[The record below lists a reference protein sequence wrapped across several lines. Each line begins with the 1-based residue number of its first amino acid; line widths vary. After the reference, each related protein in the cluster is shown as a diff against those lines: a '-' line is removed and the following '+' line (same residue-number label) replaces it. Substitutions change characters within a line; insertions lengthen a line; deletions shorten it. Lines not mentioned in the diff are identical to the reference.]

1 MNGILGKNKDK
12 FCNFALHF
20 YFLTMTFRTEYPLT
34 PAPTQISHQTPI
46 LSMGSCFAENIAHRL
61 HRWAF
66 PIHINPFGILF
77 NPISIA
83 KGLKKLQ
90 NKPVLAETDLFF
102 QNHLW
107 QHYAFHGRFSK
118 PNLTEALYNMRQS
131 MELGHDFTQKAQRWL
146 LTLGTSTV
154 FMEKNSQ
161 QIVANCHKMPA
172 ALFERKRLGVQE
184 IVDTFA
190 PIFEQQAAQIADF
203 QIIMTVSP
211 IRHLREGFVENQ
223 RSKAVLI
230 LATEV
235 LAGLYDFVHYF
246 PAYELLLDDL
256 RDYRFYEADMIHPNV
271 QSIDY
276 IFDFFCKTFMNDKTF
291 TIMKAVQ
298 KYQQRVEHRPFNAE
312 SVDYQQFIT
321 KTALLK
327 KDLEKQFQIRL

>member
-1 MNGILGKNKDK
+1 
-12 FCNFALHF
+12 
-20 YFLTMTFRTEYPLT
+20 MTFRTEYPLT
-34 PAPTQISHQTPI
+34 AAPIGISHQTPI
-46 LSMGSCFAENIAHRL
+46 LSMGSCFAENIARRL
-61 HRWAF
+61 QRLAF

-77 NPISIA
+77 NPVSIA
-83 KGLKKLQ
+83 KGLKMLQ
-90 NKPVLAETDLFF
+90 NNTILTENELFF

-107 QHYAFHGRFSK
+107 QNYAFHGRFSK
-118 PNLTEALYNMRQS
+118 PHLKETLSNMRQS
-131 MELGHDFTQKAQRWL
+131 IELGHDFTQKANRWL
-146 LTLGTSTV
+146 LTLGTSAV
-154 FMEKNSQ
+154 FMEKTSQ
-161 QIVANCHKMPA
+161 QIVANCHKTPA
-172 ALFERKRLGVQE
+172 SFFERKRLSIQE
-184 IVDTFA
+184 IVDNCA
-190 PIFEQQAAQIADF
+190 PIFEEQDAQIHDF

-230 LATEV
+230 LASEV

-256 RDYRFYEADMIHPNV
+256 RDYRFYEADMIHPNA

-276 IFDFFCKTFMNDKTF
+276 IFEFFCKTFMNDKTF
-291 TIMKAVQ
+291 AIMKAVE

-327 KDLEKQFQIRL
+327 KDLETQFQIQL

>member
-1 MNGILGKNKDK
+1 LPK
-12 FCNFALHF
+12 FLF
-20 YFLTMTFRTEYPLT
+20 FLTMTIRTEYPLT
-34 PAPTQISHQTPI
+34 AAPIGISHQTPI
-46 LSMGSCFAENIAHRL
+46 LSMGSCFAENIARRL
-61 HRWAF
+61 QRLAF
-66 PIHINPFGILF
+66 PIHMNPFGILF
-77 NPISIA
+77 NPVSIA
-83 KGLKKLQ
+83 NGLKMLQ
-90 NKPVLAETDLFF
+90 DKTVLTENDLFF

-107 QHYAFHGRFSK
+107 QNYAFHGRFSK
-118 PNLTEALYNMRQS
+118 PNLNETLSDMRQS
-131 MELGHDFTQKAQRWL
+131 IESGHDFTQKANRWL

-154 FMEKNSQ
+154 FMEKSSQ
-161 QIVANCHKMPA
+161 QIVANCHKTPA
-172 ALFERKRLGVQE
+172 SFFERKRLSIQE

-190 PIFEQQAAQIADF
+190 PIFEKQVAQVADF

-276 IFDFFCKTFMNDKTF
+276 IFDFFCKTFMNDKTRM
-291 TIMKAVQ
+291 ILKAVD

-312 SVDYQQFIT
+312 SIDYQQFIL
-321 KTALLK
+321 KTELLK
-327 KDLEKQFQIRL
+327 KDLETQFQIQF